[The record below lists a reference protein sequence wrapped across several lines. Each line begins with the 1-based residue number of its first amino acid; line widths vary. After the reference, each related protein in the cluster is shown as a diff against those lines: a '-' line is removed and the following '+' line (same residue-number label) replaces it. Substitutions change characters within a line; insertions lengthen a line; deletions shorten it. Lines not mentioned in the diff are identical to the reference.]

1 MRRIR
6 VEPVDWRQHSQEK
19 KRIKQPDGTMDDFQ
33 LRPIDVT
40 HTINAANGQSKTYTA
55 QQQQQQQQQLKQ
67 KSTRF

>member
-6 VEPVDWRQHSQEK
+6 VEPVDWRQHSQEE

-40 HTINAANGQSKTYTA
+40 HTINAGNDQWKTYTA
-55 QQQQQQQQQLKQ
+55 QQKQQQLKQ